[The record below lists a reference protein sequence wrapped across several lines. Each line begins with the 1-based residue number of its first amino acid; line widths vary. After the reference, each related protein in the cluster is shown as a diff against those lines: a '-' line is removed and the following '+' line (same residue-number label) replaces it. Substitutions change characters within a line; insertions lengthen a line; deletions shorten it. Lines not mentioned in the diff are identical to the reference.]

1 MVRRRR
7 RSLRKKKT
15 SSLIFE
21 LELLESFLQNVYVCR
36 RYLLYTVVVLTLK
49 PLAVRVP
56 AEVEK
61 EILEIIKEEKQD
73 KATVVRN
80 LLEIGIAEWRKQTAL
95 ELLQKGKVTFAKA
108 AEIAKLS
115 LWEFADLVKQRNV
128 EWVRLAPED
137 VEKEFREASAAKCK

>member
-1 MVRRRR
+1 MW
-7 RSLRKKKT
+7 
-15 SSLIFE
+15 
-21 LELLESFLQNVYVCR
+21 
-36 RYLLYTVVVLTLK
+36 YLLYTVVVLTLK

-56 AEVEK
+56 AEVDK
-61 EILEIIKEEKQD
+61 EIREIIEEEKLD

-95 ELLQKGKVTFAKA
+95 EFLQKGKVTFAKA

-137 VEKEFREASAAKCK
+137 VEKEFKEASGKCEYISRISHILEHGEEGVKGSSAAK

>member
-1 MVRRRR
+1 
-7 RSLRKKKT
+7 
-15 SSLIFE
+15 
-21 LELLESFLQNVYVCR
+21 
-36 RYLLYTVVVLTLK
+36 LTLK

-56 AEVEK
+56 AEVDK
-61 EILEIIKEEKQD
+61 EIGEIIKEEKLD

-95 ELLQKGKVTFAKA
+95 ELLQEGKVTFTKA
-108 AEIAKLS
+108 AEVAKLS

-137 VEKEFREASAAKCK
+137 IEKEFSEASAAKVK